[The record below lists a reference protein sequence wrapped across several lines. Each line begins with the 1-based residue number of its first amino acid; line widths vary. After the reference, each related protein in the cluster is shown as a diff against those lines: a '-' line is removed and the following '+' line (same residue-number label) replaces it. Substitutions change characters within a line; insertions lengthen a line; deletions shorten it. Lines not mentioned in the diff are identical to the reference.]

1 VGCSLAELGVSVSV
15 EEGREEQDLD
25 SMLDEIFRKYMN
37 AAGTALRSAGLTG
50 GDNPRKRGRED
61 SESSSTAGDTAC
73 DAWADDWGGTPA
85 LELPV
90 DVQRGLQ
97 NSSIVR
103 AILSVRMWSTGES
116 PLYVLTFA
124 KPVSSPPSANSSM
137 QSQSAEKDPRK
148 AMKRATLARMKS
160 SAFDQSS
167 IPTYLFSADE
177 TIYYPNEAGKALAGL
192 LEEDNMLE
200 QGSVIMT
207 RLEIWDEKYTRKL
220 SLAEFP
226 GIKLVRT
233 RLSFKEQKYG
243 FVYPHTGERLRL
255 DLSGDCLYDEATG
268 EFLGGVVWCRDVTE
282 YTKMIAQQQ
291 IEIERGFEN
300 KLDYMPNMSWTA
312 KPDGEPDYFS
322 KRWYDFTHA
331 SRNETFK
338 EIWTRTVHPDDRDA
352 MWDSW
357 IQCTQKGQPFTME
370 ARYKRFDGVYRYQLV
385 HGVPQQNDKGEIVKW
400 HGTST
405 DIHDLVTQRIETSRL
420 KQQMLAVLSHAE
432 VNLFG
437 FDTQMA
443 ITMLEGSIKWGTQES
458 ASEKAAL
465 IGSELVDAVQKTTEE
480 GADGA
485 ADFIEA
491 VQKILRGDSTMEI
504 VEHTLDKRWYRTRF
518 IADVESNNES
528 GQDTIRGVL
537 GLSIDI
543 TDMKARVALELEKTQ
558 LIANEIAAKEAN
570 MLKSQFLANVSHELR
585 TPISGVLGMADLLAE
600 TPLADE
606 QREYTRGIS
615 QSADSLLRIVNDILD
630 ASKIE
635 AGRFD
640 IESVEF
646 NLSRVLEDL
655 YKMMAYAA
663 QRKNLKLIHNTQ
675 LSSVERVIGDPGR
688 TRQILVNL

>member
-1 VGCSLAELGVSVSV
+1 
-15 EEGREEQDLD
+15 
-25 SMLDEIFRKYMN
+25 
-37 AAGTALRSAGLTG
+37 
-50 GDNPRKRGRED
+50 
-61 SESSSTAGDTAC
+61 
-73 DAWADDWGGTPA
+73 
-85 LELPV
+85 
-90 DVQRGLQ
+90 
-97 NSSIVR
+97 
-103 AILSVRMWSTGES
+103 
-116 PLYVLTFA
+116 
-124 KPVSSPPSANSSM
+124 
-137 QSQSAEKDPRK
+137 
-148 AMKRATLARMKS
+148 
-160 SAFDQSS
+160 
-167 IPTYLFSADE
+167 
-177 TIYYPNEAGKALAGL
+177 
-192 LEEDNMLE
+192 
-200 QGSVIMT
+200 
-207 RLEIWDEKYTRKL
+207 
-220 SLAEFP
+220 
-226 GIKLVRT
+226 
-233 RLSFKEQKYG
+233 
-243 FVYPHTGERLRL
+243 
-255 DLSGDCLYDEATG
+255 
-268 EFLGGVVWCRDVTE
+268 
-282 YTKMIAQQQ
+282 
-291 IEIERGFEN
+291 
-300 KLDYMPNMSWTA
+300 
-312 KPDGEPDYFS
+312 
-322 KRWYDFTHA
+322 
-331 SRNETFK
+331 
-338 EIWTRTVHPDDRDA
+338 
-352 MWDSW
+352 
-357 IQCTQKGQPFTME
+357 
-370 ARYKRFDGVYRYQLV
+370 
-385 HGVPQQNDKGEIVKW
+385 
-400 HGTST
+400 
-405 DIHDLVTQRIETSRL
+405 
-420 KQQMLAVLSHAE
+420 VLSHAE